1 MNPYIR
7 LLIGRGYRYTKALG
21 YLDTGNMLKDK
32 ATGHYVVVASPEICR
47 KLFSNGEIKLMDAY
61 LRQNLAHMSYYM
73 HQGFYMVPVNTVT
86 ANDLMLAFDCDFFF
100 MNNRLI
106 QKKPL
111 IGISRKSLNIGR
123 ANASVLLNK
132 NLGRVI

>member
-1 MNPYIR
+1 MNSYIR
-7 LLIGRGYRYTKALG
+7 LLIGRGNRYTKALG

-32 ATGHYVVVASPEICR
+32 ATGHYVVIASPEICR
-47 KLFSNGEIKLMDAY
+47 KLFSSGEIRLMDAY
-61 LRQNLAHMSYYM
+61 LRQNITHMAYYM